1 MYLQFGINQVE
12 AGNEEKRK
20 TGWKPPK
27 VELVVT
33 ANGVHFT
40 ETYVGSMLSYA
51 RQLAHTSDST
61 DLLGNLVL

>member
-33 ANGVHFT
+33 PNGVHFT
-40 ETYVGSMLSYA
+40 DAYVDVTAVQHRVPRIKHPLPP
-51 RQLAHTSDST
+51 
-61 DLLGNLVL
+61 VL